1 MKKIIA
7 VLFILIFAIFL
18 TGCGNRQVIDTTFR
32 FDYAT
37 IYSPG
42 GEIIAQGKVQSW
54 TDFENGD
61 QLQVKI
67 DGVTYFTHATN
78 VVLEAR

>member
-7 VLFILIFAIFL
+7 VLLVLIFAVVL
-18 TGCGNRQVIDTTFR
+18 SGCNMQMIDTTYN

-37 IYSPG
+37 VYSPS

-54 TDFENGD
+54 KDFEDGD

-67 DGVTYFTHATN
+67 DGVMYLTHSGN
-78 VVLEAR
+78 IILEDR

>member
-7 VLFILIFAIFL
+7 VILVLIFAVFL
-18 TGCGNRQVIDTTFR
+18 SGCNMQMIDTTYH

-37 IYSPG
+37 IYSPS
-42 GEIIAQGKVQSW
+42 GEIVAQGKVQSW
-54 TDFENGD
+54 TDFDDGD

-67 DGVTYFTHATN
+67 DGVMYLTHASN
-78 VVLEAR
+78 VVLEDR

>member
-7 VLFILIFAIFL
+7 VILVLIFAIFL
-18 TGCGNRQVIDTTFR
+18 SGCNMQMIDTTYH

-42 GEIIAQGKVQSW
+42 GEIIAQGEVQSW
-54 TDFENGD
+54 TDFEDGD

-67 DGVTYFTHATN
+67 DGVMYLTHSGN
-78 VVLEAR
+78 VILEDR

>member
-7 VLFILIFAIFL
+7 VLLILIFAIFL
-18 TGCGNRQVIDTTFR
+18 TGCGNVQMFDTTFR

-37 IYSPG
+37 IYSPS
-42 GEIIAQGKVQSW
+42 GEIIAQGEVESW
-54 TDFENGD
+54 RDFEDGD

-67 DGVTYFTHATN
+67 NGVMYLTHATN

>member
-7 VLFILIFAIFL
+7 LLLVLIFAVFL
-18 TGCGNRQVIDTTFR
+18 AGCGNVQVFDTTFR

-42 GEIIAQGKVQSW
+42 GEIIAQGDVESW
-54 TDFENGD
+54 RDFEDGD
-61 QLQVKI
+61 QLQLKI
-67 DGVTYFTHATN
+67 DGVMYLTHASN